1 MRMKK
6 FLTSTAVL
14 ALLAPALALAAYD
27 DVTISVDVTVAPDNA
42 SVTVSGES
50 AVVESITVGASSFSV
65 VMPTNSLIE
74 ITSTNRYT
82 LASDDEDVIIEDA
95 CSSSLSRLRISNLKQ
110 VTKTVTVTISTA
122 AAVKAAGAEEVVG
135 EAAVEVLHP
144 QLRHPLLPQLL
155 RAHPLPPAQSFHLSR
170 SCVRSSRPMSRSAEW

>member
-65 VMPTNSLIE
+65 VMPPNSLIE
-74 ITSTNRYT
+74 ITPTNQYT
-82 LASDDEDVIIEDA
+82 LASDDEDE
-95 CSSSLSRLRISNLKQ
+95 RIGRHNNRE
-110 VTKTVTVTISTA
+110 TA
-122 AAVKAAGAEEVVG
+122 GT
-135 EAAVEVLHP
+135 H
-144 QLRHPLLPQLL
+144 
-155 RAHPLPPAQSFHLSR
+155 
-170 SCVRSSRPMSRSAEW
+170 CD